1 MFGILIVR
9 RTNHDND
16 IRMSIGLKYS
26 DCIAFKIEKMG
37 HFIDFLAEQPLQYL
51 KMSSRY
57 KENHAERKK
66 IS

>member
-1 MFGILIVR
+1 
-9 RTNHDND
+9 
-16 IRMSIGLKYS
+16 MSIGLKYS